1 MNIRNVEHHL
11 SKVPQAP
18 STIFPWA
25 RKWNQ
30 SHITTFQA
38 LAAGFNAGTVRSQR
52 FAVHG
57 VYMLTWS
64 WGEDE
69 VLLAQNCKFPAECSA
84 KIFGSHVHK
93 SLNYSTAAFSD
104 YVKTNVSAPLKWI
117 DSAKQVKMDIICE
130 TNECRLVLSP
140 VLHCLLLLS
149 LLHSTSSTS
158 FFLLCLNN
166 ITAASCKHVINR
178 QQEAYLVTPPQAIAN
193 FLLLWRHRSSI

>member
-1 MNIRNVEHHL
+1 MAYICSRGLEVRMRCFWHKIVNSL
-11 SKVPQAP
+11 
-18 STIFPWA
+18 
-25 RKWNQ
+25 
-30 SHITTFQA
+30 
-38 LAAGFNAGTVRSQR
+38 LNAVQK
-52 FAVHG
+52 
-57 VYMLTWS
+57 Y
-64 WGEDE
+64 
-69 VLLAQNCKFPAECSA
+69 LAQ
-84 KIFGSHVHK
+84 VHK